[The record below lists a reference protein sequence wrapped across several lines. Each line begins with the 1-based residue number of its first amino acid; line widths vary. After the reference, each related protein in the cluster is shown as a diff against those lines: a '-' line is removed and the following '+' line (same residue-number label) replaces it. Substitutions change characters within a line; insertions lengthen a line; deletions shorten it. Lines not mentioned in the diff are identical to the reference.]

1 MSADEDLT
9 NSLFRFN
16 SIPIKDRI
24 VSIDTVR
31 GFALLG
37 ILVVNTLFFAFPLNI
52 ALQPPFEGQIGSHNQ
67 FTDWISWWFV
77 NLFFQYKFMTLFSI
91 LFGVGAAIQYQRAQL
106 SGTNFDAFFIRR
118 MVVLLGFGILHAVL
132 FWYGDILTIYACC
145 GVWLLLFCRLS
156 NKTLI
161 LLTIGLLLFTA
172 ILSGGFI
179 LVDQMVTPPAKEATG
194 LTGFEAIWASQL
206 DPKSDVWM
214 QAELVA
220 YQQGPYLDLFVFRA
234 LSWLMYLIVLMV
246 SNGWHVTAMFALGV
260 VLYRTGFFSDEGV
273 RIRRLAMYVGLPI
286 GLLIEGICFYA
297 MMLYFKEEPIH
308 LTWIMMAHE
317 LSVPLVS
324 LGYAAI
330 MITLT
335 RRSVLPK
342 VLYAFSCVGRM
353 ALTNYLLETFIMTSL
368 FYYYGL
374 GLFGEVGRIYL
385 IPIALGT
392 WVALSLFSVAWL
404 GSYKQGPLEWLW
416 RRLAYGSS
424 SQRG

>member
-1 MSADEDLT
+1 MSADENMN
-9 NSLFRFN
+9 NSLFRFK

-52 ALQPPFEGQIGSHNQ
+52 ALQPPFEEQIGSHNQ

-172 ILSGGFI
+172 ILSGGFT
-179 LVDQMVTPPAKEATG
+179 LVDQMVTPPGREATG
-194 LTGFEAIWASQL
+194 LTGFEAIWSSGL
-206 DPKSDVWM
+206 DPKSDIWM

-234 LSWLMYLIVLMV
+234 ISWLMYLIVLMV

-286 GLLIEGICFYA
+286 GLLVEGICFYA

-392 WVALSLFSVAWL
+392 WIALSLFSVAWL